1 MTTLAPLIPALK
13 REVSGPGEFD
23 ADFPSSDDGELLG
36 GLADAFGQAQL
47 DGFFG
52 TVTLDLVTVET
63 DKDLSIAAQQLVVI
77 YAGERIL
84 RSKLRNLNTKTLYKA
99 GGVEYAT
106 ENSAGAI
113 TQLLKDIQ
121 ARKQQLL
128 DQILRIGR
136 AQNAV
141 HVTDGYLIRS
151 QGYFPLGMWGEF
163 GGFFGYEIGGL
174 GGSMTGL
181 LF

>member
-23 ADFPSSDDGELLG
+23 ADYPSSDDGELLG

-52 TVTLDLVTVET
+52 TQVLDLTLNTVTP
-63 DKDLSIAAQQLVVI
+63 DLSIAGQQLVVI

-84 RSKLRNLNTKTLYKA
+84 RSKLRSLKTKVTYKA

-106 ENSAGAI
+106 ESAAGAI
-113 TQLLKDIQ
+113 SQQLKDIQ
-121 ARKQQLL
+121 ARKDALL
-128 DQILRIGR
+128 KQILRQGR
-136 AQNAV
+136 ATNAI

-151 QGYFPLGMWGEF
+151 QGYFPWGTWGEF
-163 GGFFGYEIGGL
+163 GGFYGYELGGL
-174 GGSMTGL
+174 GGTFSGL